1 MNLSNH
7 IKVPSDVM
15 DRRVG
20 DETVI
25 LNLASGTYFGLDPV
39 GARMWEL
46 MSAGHS
52 LAEIRDRLLEE
63 YEVEAERLEQ
73 DLLKLVGELQAQGLI
88 QINDD

>member
-25 LNLASGTYFGLDPV
+25 LNLASGAYFGLDPV

-46 MSAGHS
+46 MNAGHS

-73 DLLKLVGELQAQGLI
+73 DLLELVADLQAQGLI
-88 QINDD
+88 QLNDD

>member
-25 LNLASGTYFGLDPV
+25 LNLASGAYYGLDPV

-63 YEVEAERLEQ
+63 YEVEADRFEQ
-73 DLLKLVGELQAQGLI
+73 DLLELVADLRSQGLI
-88 QINDD
+88 QLNED

>member
-25 LNLASGTYFGLDPV
+25 LNLASGAYFGLDPV

-46 MSAGHS
+46 MNAGHS

-73 DLLKLVGELQAQGLI
+73 DLLELVGELQAQGLI
-88 QINDD
+88 QVNDE